1 MRKSLNLEI
10 ERGGVLTFAESEGS
24 MVILNA
30 IQLLWQNGELAFLYK
45 HNIYSVFIAI
55 KSLSREKIIII
66 QLLDS
71 TKEQHWTIL
80 LSIPKR
86 KEKGQQSWLE
96 SMKSYN
102 LVHLIFCHAIFF
114 CCCSWLNTLVRVR
127 HTRFAWGY
135 YYCCWMWREQEPVEI
150 LSFCIHKYIK
160 SRFDLLTP

>member
-1 MRKSLNLEI
+1 MRKSLDLEI

-24 MVILNA
+24 IVMNA
-30 IQLLWQNGELAFLYK
+30 IQLLWQNGKLAFSYK

-86 KEKGQQSWLE
+86 KRKKDNVTTE
-96 SMKSYN
+96 
-102 LVHLIFCHAIFF
+102 
-114 CCCSWLNTLVRVR
+114 LVRINEV
-127 HTRFAWGY
+127 
-135 YYCCWMWREQEPVEI
+135 I
-150 LSFCIHKYIK
+150 LSCPSAILSCNFFLLLFMIEYIGE
-160 SRFDLLTP
+160 SETH

>member
-1 MRKSLNLEI
+1 LDLEI

-24 MVILNA
+24 IVMNA
-30 IQLLWQNGELAFLYK
+30 IQLLWQNGKLAFSYK

-86 KEKGQQSWLE
+86 KRKKDNVTTE
-96 SMKSYN
+96 
-102 LVHLIFCHAIFF
+102 
-114 CCCSWLNTLVRVR
+114 LVRINEV
-127 HTRFAWGY
+127 
-135 YYCCWMWREQEPVEI
+135 I
-150 LSFCIHKYIK
+150 LSCPSAILSCNFFLLLFMIEYIGE
-160 SRFDLLTP
+160 SETH